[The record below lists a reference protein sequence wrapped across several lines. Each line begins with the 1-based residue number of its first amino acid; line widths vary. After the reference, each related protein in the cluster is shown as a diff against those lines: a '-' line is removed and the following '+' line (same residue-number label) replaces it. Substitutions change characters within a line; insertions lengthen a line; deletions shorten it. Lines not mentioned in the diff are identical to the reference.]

1 MEVIPHINSVYANS
15 WMGWVMFV
23 LLVLILL
30 DSSKQYNLLMGVRS
44 VVSQAER
51 AYTVHSRAWGSEIG
65 VRLFRLGVVSMAV
78 WILTIANNPSPIA
91 NSLSPIANSQSPIA
105 YAKILALVGGV
116 YALQRLLLRGVGQVF
131 VSSKQRIAAIEQY
144 NGICTMACVS
154 LYPILLVLMNVTTPN
169 LAQILCGIVLVLFIG
184 LVVWKSIRL
193 FYVNILSILYI
204 LIYIIYLEII
214 PIVVIISLAK
224 NI

>member
-1 MEVIPHINSVYANS
+1 MDILPHISSVYANS

-51 AYTVHSRAWGSEIG
+51 AYTNSRAWGSEIG

-78 WILTIANNPSPIA
+78 WIIANSPSPIA
-91 NSLSPIANSQSPIA
+91 NSPSPIA
-105 YAKILALVGGV
+105 YAKVLALVGGV

>member
-1 MEVIPHINSVYANS
+1 MGIIPHISSVYANS
-15 WMGWVMFV
+15 WTGWVMFV

-30 DSSKQYNLLMGVRS
+30 DSSHQYNLLMGVRS

-78 WILTIANNPSPIA
+78 WILTIANNPSPIT
-91 NSLSPIANSQSPIA
+91 NSQSPIA

-184 LVVWKSIRL
+184 LVVWKSVRL

>member
-15 WMGWVMFV
+15 WTGWVMFV

-30 DSSKQYNLLMGVRS
+30 DSSHQYNLLMGVRS

-91 NSLSPIANSQSPIA
+91 NSPSPIA

-184 LVVWKSIRL
+184 LVVWKSVRL

>member
-1 MEVIPHINSVYANS
+1 MGIIPHISSVYANS
-15 WMGWVMFV
+15 WTGWVMFV

-30 DSSKQYNLLMGVRS
+30 DSSHQYNLLMGVRS

-51 AYTVHSRAWGSEIG
+51 AYTNSRAWGSEIG

-78 WILTIANNPSPIA
+78 WIIANNP
-91 NSLSPIANSQSPIA
+91 SPIA

-144 NGICTMACVS
+144 NGICTIACVS

-184 LVVWKSIRL
+184 LVVWKSVRL

>member
-15 WMGWVMFV
+15 WTGWVMFV

-30 DSSKQYNLLMGVRS
+30 DSSHQYNLLMGVRS

-51 AYTVHSRAWGSEIG
+51 AYTNSRAWGSEIG

-78 WILTIANNPSPIA
+78 WILTIANNP
-91 NSLSPIANSQSPIA
+91 SPIANSQSPIA

-184 LVVWKSIRL
+184 LVVWKSVRL

>member
-1 MEVIPHINSVYANS
+1 
-15 WMGWVMFV
+15 
-23 LLVLILL
+23 
-30 DSSKQYNLLMGVRS
+30 MGVRS

-91 NSLSPIANSQSPIA
+91 NSQSPIA

-116 YALQRLLLRGVGQVF
+116 YAMQRLLLRGVGQVF

-184 LVVWKSIRL
+184 LVVWKSVRL

>member
-1 MEVIPHINSVYANS
+1 MGILPHISSVYANS

-51 AYTVHSRAWGSEIG
+51 AYTNSRAWGSEIG

-78 WILTIANNPSPIA
+78 WIIANSQSPIA
-91 NSLSPIANSQSPIA
+91 NSPSPIA

-131 VSSKQRIAAIEQY
+131 VSNKQRIAAIEQY
-144 NGICTMACVS
+144 NAICTMACVS

-184 LVVWKSIRL
+184 LVVWKSVRL

>member
-1 MEVIPHINSVYANS
+1 MGIIPHISSVYANS
-15 WMGWVMFV
+15 WTGWVMFV

-30 DSSKQYNLLMGVRS
+30 DSSHQYNLLMGVHS

-78 WILTIANNPSPIA
+78 WILTIANNP
-91 NSLSPIANSQSPIA
+91 SPIANSQSPIA

-184 LVVWKSIRL
+184 LVVWKSVRL

>member
-1 MEVIPHINSVYANS
+1 MGIIPHISSVYANS
-15 WMGWVMFV
+15 WTGWVMFV

-30 DSSKQYNLLMGVRS
+30 DSSHQYNLLMGVRS

-91 NSLSPIANSQSPIA
+91 NSLSPIA
-105 YAKILALVGGV
+105 YAKTLALVGGV

-184 LVVWKSIRL
+184 LVVWKSVRL

>member
-1 MEVIPHINSVYANS
+1 MGIIPHISSVYANS
-15 WMGWVMFV
+15 WTGWVMFV

-30 DSSKQYNLLMGVRS
+30 DSSHQYNLLMGVRS

-78 WILTIANNPSPIA
+78 WILTIANNP
-91 NSLSPIANSQSPIA
+91 SPIANSQSPIA

-184 LVVWKSIRL
+184 LVVWKSVRL

-214 PIVVIISLAK
+214 PIMVIISLAK

>member
-15 WMGWVMFV
+15 WTGWVMFV

-30 DSSKQYNLLMGVRS
+30 DSSHQYNLLMGVRS

-51 AYTVHSRAWGSEIG
+51 AYTNSRAWGSEIG

-91 NSLSPIANSQSPIA
+91 NSPSPIA

-131 VSSKQRIAAIEQY
+131 VSNKQRIAAIEQY

-184 LVVWKSIRL
+184 LVVWKSVRL

>member
-15 WMGWVMFV
+15 WTGWVMFV

-30 DSSKQYNLLMGVRS
+30 DSSHQYNLLMGVRS

-78 WILTIANNPSPIA
+78 WIIANSPSPIA
-91 NSLSPIANSQSPIA
+91 NSPSPIA

-184 LVVWKSIRL
+184 LVVWKSVRL

>member
-1 MEVIPHINSVYANS
+1 MDILPHISSVYANS

-51 AYTVHSRAWGSEIG
+51 AYTNSRAWGSEIG

-78 WILTIANNPSPIA
+78 WI
-91 NSLSPIANSQSPIA
+91 IANSQSLIA
-105 YAKILALVGGV
+105 YAKVLALVGGV

-144 NGICTMACVS
+144 NGICTIACVS

>member
-15 WMGWVMFV
+15 WTGWVMFV

-30 DSSKQYNLLMGVRS
+30 DSSHQYNLLMGVRS

-91 NSLSPIANSQSPIA
+91 NSQSPIA

-116 YALQRLLLRGVGQVF
+116 YAMQRLLLRGVGQVF

-184 LVVWKSIRL
+184 LVVWKSVRL

>member
-1 MEVIPHINSVYANS
+1 MDILPHISSVYANS

-51 AYTVHSRAWGSEIG
+51 AYTNSRAWGSEIG

-91 NSLSPIANSQSPIA
+91 
-105 YAKILALVGGV
+105 YAKVLALVGGV

>member
-1 MEVIPHINSVYANS
+1 MDILPHISSVYANS

-51 AYTVHSRAWGSEIG
+51 AYTNSRAWGSEIG

-78 WILTIANNPSPIA
+78 WI
-91 NSLSPIANSQSPIA
+91 IANSQSPIA

-144 NGICTMACVS
+144 NAICTMACVS

>member
-1 MEVIPHINSVYANS
+1 MDILPHISSVYANS

-51 AYTVHSRAWGSEIG
+51 AYTNSRAWGSEIG

-78 WILTIANNPSPIA
+78 WIIA
-91 NSLSPIANSQSPIA
+91 NSPSPIANSQSPIA
-105 YAKILALVGGV
+105 YAKVLALVGGV

-131 VSSKQRIAAIEQY
+131 VSSKQRIVAIEQY

>member
-1 MEVIPHINSVYANS
+1 MGIIPHISSVYANS
-15 WMGWVMFV
+15 WTGWVMFV

-30 DSSKQYNLLMGVRS
+30 DSSHQYNLLMGVRS

-51 AYTVHSRAWGSEIG
+51 TYTVHSRAWGSEIG

-91 NSLSPIANSQSPIA
+91 NSPSPIA

-184 LVVWKSIRL
+184 LVVWKSVRL

>member
-1 MEVIPHINSVYANS
+1 MDILPHISSVYANS

-51 AYTVHSRAWGSEIG
+51 AYTNSRAWGSEIG

-78 WILTIANNPSPIA
+78 WIIANSQSPIA
-91 NSLSPIANSQSPIA
+91 NSPSPIA

>member
-1 MEVIPHINSVYANS
+1 MGIIPHISSVYANS

-30 DSSKQYNLLMGVRS
+30 DSSHQYNLLMGVRS

-78 WILTIANNPSPIA
+78 WILTIANNPSPIT
-91 NSLSPIANSQSPIA
+91 

-184 LVVWKSIRL
+184 LVVWKSVRL

>member
-15 WMGWVMFV
+15 WTGWVMFV

-51 AYTVHSRAWGSEIG
+51 AYTNSRAWGSEIG

-91 NSLSPIANSQSPIA
+91 NSLSPIANSPSPIA

>member
-15 WMGWVMFV
+15 WTGWVMFV

-30 DSSKQYNLLMGVRS
+30 DSSHQYNLLMGVRS

-78 WILTIANNPSPIA
+78 WIIANSQSPIA
-91 NSLSPIANSQSPIA
+91 NSPSPIA

-116 YALQRLLLRGVGQVF
+116 YALQRVLVRGVGQVF

>member
-15 WMGWVMFV
+15 WTGWVMFV

-30 DSSKQYNLLMGVRS
+30 DSSHQYNLLMGVRS

-78 WILTIANNPSPIA
+78 WILTIA

-184 LVVWKSIRL
+184 LVVWKSVRL

-204 LIYIIYLEII
+204 LIYVIYLEII

>member
-1 MEVIPHINSVYANS
+1 MDILPHISSVYANS

-51 AYTVHSRAWGSEIG
+51 AYTNSRAWGSEIG

-78 WILTIANNPSPIA
+78 WIIANSPSPIA
-91 NSLSPIANSQSPIA
+91 NSPSPIA
-105 YAKILALVGGV
+105 YAKVLALVGGV

-184 LVVWKSIRL
+184 LVVWKSVRL

>member
-1 MEVIPHINSVYANS
+1 MEVIPHISSVYANS
-15 WMGWVMFV
+15 WTGWVMFV

-30 DSSKQYNLLMGVRS
+30 DSSHQYNLLMGVRS

-78 WILTIANNPSPIA
+78 WILTIANNP
-91 NSLSPIANSQSPIA
+91 SPIANSQSPIA

-184 LVVWKSIRL
+184 LVVWKSVRL

>member
-1 MEVIPHINSVYANS
+1 MGIIPHISSVYANS
-15 WMGWVMFV
+15 WTGWVMFV

-30 DSSKQYNLLMGVRS
+30 DSSHQYNLLMGVRS

-91 NSLSPIANSQSPIA
+91 NSPSPIA

-184 LVVWKSIRL
+184 LVVWKSVRL

-214 PIVVIISLAK
+214 PIVAIISLAK

>member
-1 MEVIPHINSVYANS
+1 MDILPHISSVYANS

-51 AYTVHSRAWGSEIG
+51 AYTNSRAWGSEIG

-78 WILTIANNPSPIA
+78 WIIANNPSPIA
-91 NSLSPIANSQSPIA
+91 
-105 YAKILALVGGV
+105 YAKVLALVGGV

>member
-1 MEVIPHINSVYANS
+1 MDILPHISSVYANS

-30 DSSKQYNLLMGVRS
+30 DSSKQYNMLMGVRS

-51 AYTVHSRAWGSEIG
+51 AYTNSRAWGSEIG

-78 WILTIANNPSPIA
+78 WIIANSPSPIA
-91 NSLSPIANSQSPIA
+91 NSPSPIA

-184 LVVWKSIRL
+184 LVVWKSVRL

>member
-1 MEVIPHINSVYANS
+1 MGIIPHISSVYANS
-15 WMGWVMFV
+15 WTGWVMFV

-30 DSSKQYNLLMGVRS
+30 DSSHQYNLLMGVHS

-78 WILTIANNPSPIA
+78 WILTIANNP
-91 NSLSPIANSQSPIA
+91 SPIA

-184 LVVWKSIRL
+184 LVVWKSVRL